1 VRKIRFRGL
10 HRFFQRT
17 FKVEAQLANY
27 SGLPTPTLETP
38 TAQTWYGSN
47 NRIST
52 WGYDGA
58 GNITQV
64 ASMQRAFSYDAESRQ
79 ATATINGQT
88 TSYGYDGAG
97 RRVSRLVNGVTTVY
111 VYDAMGQLA
120 AEYASAAPTAPP
132 CLTCY
137 LTADHLGSTRV
148 VTKNAG
154 AVVSRHD
161 YLPFGEEI
169 FTANRTTA
177 LGYTPDNITQKFTG
191 KERDAET
198 GLDYFGP
205 GTTPR
210 RRGGSPA

>member
-1 VRKIRFRGL
+1 MRHTAFVRC
-10 HRFFQRT
+10 
-17 FKVEAQLANY
+17 
-27 SGLPTPTLETP
+27 
-38 TAQTWYGSN
+38 
-47 NRIST
+47 
-52 WGYDGA
+52 
-58 GNITQV
+58 
-64 ASMQRAFSYDAESRQ
+64 AESLLAAIVMIALHLSAQ
-79 ATATINGQT
+79 
-88 TSYGYDGAG
+88 GAG

-111 VYDAMGQLA
+111 VYDALGQLA

-148 VTKNAG
+148 VTKTAG

-191 KERDAET
+191 KERDGES
-198 GLDYFGP
+198 GLDFFGVD
-205 GTTPR
+205 TCHRHKDDSRARTR
-210 RRGGSPA
+210 

>member
-1 VRKIRFRGL
+1 MWFALAFRASIVGEIWSQCAENPVP
-10 HRFFQRT
+10 RPPQVFQRT

-88 TSYGYDGAG
+88 TSYGYDGDG
-97 RRVSRLVNGVTTVY
+97 RR
-111 VYDAMGQLA
+111 
-120 AEYASAAPTAPP
+120 
-132 CLTCY
+132 
-137 LTADHLGSTRV
+137 
-148 VTKNAG
+148 
-154 AVVSRHD
+154 
-161 YLPFGEEI
+161 
-169 FTANRTTA
+169 
-177 LGYTPDNITQKFTG
+177 
-191 KERDAET
+191 
-198 GLDYFGP
+198 
-205 GTTPR
+205 
-210 RRGGSPA
+210 